1 MALLPRQTPK
11 TKPYPIL
18 IGLSRLR
25 IALLCLD
32 ASSFGKQ
39 PLRAGDAAS
48 AASEAWPQAGDAGMP
63 PGCFPELR
71 SGEAAAKLA
80 FVLLIP

>member
-1 MALLPRQTPK
+1 M
-11 TKPYPIL
+11 
-18 IGLSRLR
+18 SRLR

-48 AASEAWPQAGDAGMP
+48 AASEAWPQAGRP
-63 PGCFPELR
+63 PLGIKLR
-71 SGEAAAKLA
+71 PVTMALSRERVLHIVPIFLNQLA
-80 FVLLIP
+80 TRSAFSFLLTQQLG